1 MTAKRSDGRSRL
13 PTAPRVAIVSGLV
26 ALLSLALVT
35 PGAANAA
42 PGDPAGVA
50 RVATI
55 FPLTTPE
62 TRTALIS
69 AEALAG
75 YTAPTGA
82 LTRDLDAVID
92 TQVAIGIDPM
102 ILASIRVLGTAAP
115 ASALEWLDR
124 LSRAGN
130 ETFSLTYADSDVTVG
145 LQAGASSVIAPGSFD
160 FAIDP
165 TLFAAPPTETPTAT
179 PTPAPAEQPDGAA
192 PALPTTA
199 SLIGWD
205 FTVPSIVWPVAD
217 TVIGTD
223 LTTMATSGF
232 TTVIVNSG
240 NLARADASRAM
251 TTLGNLSGVTTDDG
265 LSSLFGDAIDATSM
279 AEWDAASGLLGTA
292 IDTAA
297 ATGDTEGATIVLA
310 VDRTSL
316 GSASRVRSTLAGID
330 LLPSSDVALLSTVL
344 ETAGAE
350 ATLTDRPQ
358 TPERVAA
365 AQKLLTT
372 EASDAS
378 FASVAQNPELIT
390 GERRLRML
398 ATMSNAWYSYPGGW
412 TSALKLFDSES
423 VALHESVRVV
433 KSSEITVIADRT
445 SLYVTVTNELDQPV
459 NVNINVTAP
468 TPLLEIEDPAVPV
481 TIEPQSQKR
490 GAIPVQSLSNGT
502 AVISISISSQSD
514 DVTIGSPV
522 TVGINVYAGWET
534 PFTVALGVF
543 VVGVFGFGI
552 ARLIV
557 RRRRARRELAAV
569 SAAEKDTE

>member
-1 MTAKRSDGRSRL
+1 M
-13 PTAPRVAIVSGLV
+13 PTAPRAALVGGLV
-26 ALLSLALVT
+26 ALLSLAMVT

-42 PGDPAGVA
+42 PGDPAGLA

-62 TRTALIS
+62 TRTALIG

-75 YTAPTGA
+75 YTSPTGA

-92 TQVAIGIDPM
+92 TPVAIGIDPM
-102 ILASIRVLGTAAP
+102 ILASIRILGTAAP

-124 LSRAGN
+124 LANATN

-165 TLFAAPPTETPTAT
+165 TRFAAPPAETPTAT
-179 PTPAPAEQPDGAA
+179 PAPEPTEETEGVA
-192 PALPTTA
+192 PALPTTD
-199 SLIGWD
+199 SLLGWD

-232 TTVIVNSG
+232 TTVVVNSG
-240 NLARADASRAM
+240 NLERADPSKAM
-251 TTLGNLSGVTTDDG
+251 TSLGNLSGVTTDDG
-265 LSSLFGDAIDATSM
+265 LSQLFGDAIDATSM
-279 AEWDAASGLLGTA
+279 AEWDAASGRLNAA
-292 IDTAA
+292 IDSSAA
-297 ATGDTEGATIVLA
+297 SGGAEGATIVLA

-316 GSASRVRSTLAGID
+316 GSASRLRSTLAGID
-330 LLPSSDVALLSTVL
+330 LLPSSDVAPFTTVL
-344 ETAGAE
+344 GTAGAE

-358 TPERVAA
+358 TPERVSA
-365 AQKLLTT
+365 AQTLLTT

-378 FASVAQNPELIT
+378 FASVAENPELIT

-398 ATMSNAWYSYPGGW
+398 ATMSTAWYSYPGGW

-433 KSSEITVIADRT
+433 KSSDITIIADRA
-445 SLYVTVTNELDQPV
+445 SLYVTVTNELSQPV
-459 NVNINVTAP
+459 TVNIHVTAP
-468 TPLLEIEDPAVPV
+468 TPLLEIEESSVPV
-481 TIEPQSQKR
+481 TIEPLSQKR

-502 AVISISISSQSD
+502 AVISISISSAS
-514 DVTIGSPV
+514 DVTIGSPI
-522 TVGINVYAGWET
+522 TVGVNVYAGWET
-534 PFTVALGVF
+534 PFTVALGAL
-543 VVGVFGFGI
+543 VVGIFGFGI

-557 RRRRARRELAAV
+557 RRRRARKELAAETTAA
-569 SAAEKDTE
+569 SAEPTEKVTE

>member
-1 MTAKRSDGRSRL
+1 M
-13 PTAPRVAIVSGLV
+13 PTAPRAALVGGLV
-26 ALLSLALVT
+26 ALLSLAMVT

-42 PGDPAGVA
+42 PGDPAGLA

-62 TRTALIS
+62 TRTALIG

-75 YTAPTGA
+75 YTSPTGA

-92 TQVAIGIDPM
+92 TPVAIGIDPM
-102 ILASIRVLGTAAP
+102 ILASIRILGTAAP

-124 LSRAGN
+124 LANATN

-165 TLFAAPPTETPTAT
+165 TRFAAPPAETPTAT
-179 PTPAPAEQPDGAA
+179 PAPEPTEETEGVA
-192 PALPTTA
+192 PALPTTD
-199 SLIGWD
+199 SLLGWD

-232 TTVIVNSG
+232 TTVVVNSG
-240 NLARADASRAM
+240 NLERADPSKAM
-251 TTLGNLSGVTTDDG
+251 TSLGNLSGVTTDDG
-265 LSSLFGDAIDATSM
+265 LSQLFGDAIDATSM
-279 AEWDAASGLLGTA
+279 AEWDAASGRLNAA
-292 IDTAA
+292 IDSSAA
-297 ATGDTEGATIVLA
+297 SGGAEGATIVLA

-316 GSASRVRSTLAGID
+316 GSASRLRSTLAGID
-330 LLPSSDVALLSTVL
+330 LLPSSDVAPFTTVL
-344 ETAGAE
+344 GTAGAE

-358 TPERVAA
+358 TPERVSA
-365 AQKLLTT
+365 AQTLLTT

-378 FASVAQNPELIT
+378 FASVAENPELIT

-398 ATMSNAWYSYPGGW
+398 ATMSTAWYSYPGGW

-433 KSSEITVIADRT
+433 KSSDITIIADRA
-445 SLYVTVTNELDQPV
+445 SLYVTVTNELNQPV
-459 NVNINVTAP
+459 TVNIHVTAP
-468 TPLLEIEDPAVPV
+468 TPLLEIEESSVPV
-481 TIEPQSQKR
+481 TIEPLSQKR

-502 AVISISISSQSD
+502 AVISISISSAS
-514 DVTIGSPV
+514 DVTIGSPI
-522 TVGINVYAGWET
+522 TVGVNVYAGWET
-534 PFTVALGVF
+534 PFTVALGAL
-543 VVGVFGFGI
+543 VVGIFGFGI

-557 RRRRARRELAAV
+557 RRRRARKELAAETTTA
-569 SAAEKDTE
+569 SAESTEKVTE

>member
-1 MTAKRSDGRSRL
+1 M
-13 PTAPRVAIVSGLV
+13 PTAPRAALVGGLV
-26 ALLSLALVT
+26 ALLSLAMVT

-42 PGDPAGVA
+42 PGDPAGLA

-62 TRTALIS
+62 TRTALIG

-75 YTAPTGA
+75 YTSPTGA

-92 TQVAIGIDPM
+92 TPVAIGIDPM
-102 ILASIRVLGTAAP
+102 ILASIRILGTAAP

-124 LSRAGN
+124 LANATN

-165 TLFAAPPTETPTAT
+165 TRFAAPPAETPTAT
-179 PTPAPAEQPDGAA
+179 PAPEPTEETEGVA
-192 PALPTTA
+192 PALPTTD
-199 SLIGWD
+199 SLLGWD

-232 TTVIVNSG
+232 TTVVVNSG
-240 NLARADASRAM
+240 NLERADPSKAM
-251 TTLGNLSGVTTDDG
+251 TSLGNLSGVTTDDG
-265 LSSLFGDAIDATSM
+265 LSQLFGDAIDATSM
-279 AEWDAASGLLGTA
+279 AEWDAASGRLNAA
-292 IDTAA
+292 IDSSAA
-297 ATGDTEGATIVLA
+297 SGGAEGATIVLA

-316 GSASRVRSTLAGID
+316 GSASRLRSTLAGID
-330 LLPSSDVALLSTVL
+330 LLPSSDVAPFTTVL
-344 ETAGAE
+344 GTAGAE

-358 TPERVAA
+358 TPERVSA
-365 AQKLLTT
+365 AQTLLTT

-378 FASVAQNPELIT
+378 FASVAENPELIT

-398 ATMSNAWYSYPGGW
+398 ATMSTAWYSYPGGW

-433 KSSEITVIADRT
+433 KSSDITIIADRA
-445 SLYVTVTNELDQPV
+445 SLYVTVTNELSQPV
-459 NVNINVTAP
+459 TVNIHVTAP
-468 TPLLEIEDPAVPV
+468 TPLLEIEESSVPV
-481 TIEPQSQKR
+481 TIEPLSQKR

-502 AVISISISSQSD
+502 AVISISISSAS
-514 DVTIGSPV
+514 DVTIGSPI
-522 TVGINVYAGWET
+522 TVGVNVYAGWET
-534 PFTVALGVF
+534 PFTVALGAL
-543 VVGVFGFGI
+543 VVGIFGFGI

-557 RRRRARRELAAV
+557 RRRRARKELAAETTAA
-569 SAAEKDTE
+569 SAESTEKVTE

>member
-1 MTAKRSDGRSRL
+1 V
-13 PTAPRVAIVSGLV
+13 PTAPRAALVGGLV
-26 ALLSLALVT
+26 ALLSLAMVT

-42 PGDPAGVA
+42 PGDPAGLA

-62 TRTALIS
+62 TRTALIG

-75 YTAPTGA
+75 YTSPTGA

-92 TQVAIGIDPM
+92 TPVAIGIDPM
-102 ILASIRVLGTAAP
+102 ILASIRILGTAAP

-124 LSRAGN
+124 LANATN

-165 TLFAAPPTETPTAT
+165 TRFAAPPAETPTAT
-179 PTPAPAEQPDGAA
+179 PAPEPTEETEGVA
-192 PALPTTA
+192 PALPTTD
-199 SLIGWD
+199 SLLGWD

-232 TTVIVNSG
+232 TTVVVNSG
-240 NLARADASRAM
+240 NLERADPSKAM
-251 TTLGNLSGVTTDDG
+251 TSLGNLSGVTTDDG
-265 LSSLFGDAIDATSM
+265 LSQLFGDAIDATSM
-279 AEWDAASGLLGTA
+279 AEWDAASGRLNAA
-292 IDTAA
+292 IDSSAA
-297 ATGDTEGATIVLA
+297 SGGAEGATIVLA

-316 GSASRVRSTLAGID
+316 GSASRLRSTLAGID
-330 LLPSSDVALLSTVL
+330 LLPSSDVAPFTTVL
-344 ETAGAE
+344 GTAGAE

-358 TPERVAA
+358 TPERVSA
-365 AQKLLTT
+365 AQTLLTT

-378 FASVAQNPELIT
+378 FASVAENPELIT

-398 ATMSNAWYSYPGGW
+398 ATMSTAWYSYPGGW

-433 KSSEITVIADRT
+433 KSSDITIIADRA
-445 SLYVTVTNELDQPV
+445 SLYVTVTNELNQPV
-459 NVNINVTAP
+459 TVNIHVTAP
-468 TPLLEIEDPAVPV
+468 TPLLEIEESSVPV
-481 TIEPQSQKR
+481 TIEPLSQKR

-502 AVISISISSQSD
+502 AVISISISSAS
-514 DVTIGSPV
+514 DVTIGSPI
-522 TVGINVYAGWET
+522 TVGVNVYAGWET
-534 PFTVALGVF
+534 PFTVALGAL
-543 VVGVFGFGI
+543 VVGIFGFGI

-557 RRRRARRELAAV
+557 RRRRARKELAAETTAA
-569 SAAEKDTE
+569 SAEPTEKVTE

>member
-1 MTAKRSDGRSRL
+1 V
-13 PTAPRVAIVSGLV
+13 PTAPRAALVGGLV
-26 ALLSLALVT
+26 ALLSLAMVT

-42 PGDPAGVA
+42 PGDPAGLA

-62 TRTALIS
+62 TRTALIG

-75 YTAPTGA
+75 YTSPTGA

-92 TQVAIGIDPM
+92 TPVAIGIDPM
-102 ILASIRVLGTAAP
+102 ILASIRILGTAAP

-124 LSRAGN
+124 LANATN

-165 TLFAAPPTETPTAT
+165 TRFAAPPAETPTAT
-179 PTPAPAEQPDGAA
+179 PAPEPTEETEGVA
-192 PALPTTA
+192 PALPTTD
-199 SLIGWD
+199 SLLGWD

-232 TTVIVNSG
+232 TTVVVNSG
-240 NLARADASRAM
+240 NLERADPSKAM
-251 TTLGNLSGVTTDDG
+251 TSLGNLSGVTTDDG
-265 LSSLFGDAIDATSM
+265 LSQLFGDAIDATSM
-279 AEWDAASGLLGTA
+279 AEWDAASGRLNAA
-292 IDTAA
+292 IDSSAA
-297 ATGDTEGATIVLA
+297 SGGAEGATIVLA

-316 GSASRVRSTLAGID
+316 GSASRLRSTLAGID
-330 LLPSSDVALLSTVL
+330 LLPSSDVAPFTTVL
-344 ETAGAE
+344 GTAGAE

-358 TPERVAA
+358 TPERVSA
-365 AQKLLTT
+365 AQTLLTT

-378 FASVAQNPELIT
+378 FASVAENPELIT

-398 ATMSNAWYSYPGGW
+398 ATMSTAWYSYPGGW

-433 KSSEITVIADRT
+433 KSSDITIIADRA
-445 SLYVTVTNELDQPV
+445 SLYVTVTNELNQPV
-459 NVNINVTAP
+459 TVNIHVTAP
-468 TPLLEIEDPAVPV
+468 TPLLEIEESSVPV
-481 TIEPQSQKR
+481 TIEPLSQKR

-502 AVISISISSQSD
+502 AVISISISSAS
-514 DVTIGSPV
+514 DVTIGSPI
-522 TVGINVYAGWET
+522 TVGVNVYAGWET
-534 PFTVALGVF
+534 PFTVALGAL
-543 VVGVFGFGI
+543 VVGIFGFGI

-557 RRRRARRELAAV
+557 RRRRARKELAAETTAA
-569 SAAEKDTE
+569 SAESTEKVTE

>member
-1 MTAKRSDGRSRL
+1 M
-13 PTAPRVAIVSGLV
+13 PTAPRAALVGGLV
-26 ALLSLALVT
+26 ALLSLAMVT

-42 PGDPAGVA
+42 PGDPAGLA

-62 TRTALIS
+62 TRTALIG

-75 YTAPTGA
+75 YTSPTGA

-92 TQVAIGIDPM
+92 TPVAIGIDPM
-102 ILASIRVLGTAAP
+102 ILASIRILGTAAP

-124 LSRAGN
+124 LANATN

-165 TLFAAPPTETPTAT
+165 TRFAAPPAETPTAT
-179 PTPAPAEQPDGAA
+179 PAPEPTEETEGVA
-192 PALPTTA
+192 PALPTTD
-199 SLIGWD
+199 SLLGWD

-232 TTVIVNSG
+232 TTVVVNSG
-240 NLARADASRAM
+240 NLERADPSKAM
-251 TTLGNLSGVTTDDG
+251 TSLGNLSGVTTDDG
-265 LSSLFGDAIDATSM
+265 LSQLFGDAIDATSM
-279 AEWDAASGLLGTA
+279 AEWDAASGRLNAA
-292 IDTAA
+292 IDSSAA
-297 ATGDTEGATIVLA
+297 SGGAEGATIVLA

-316 GSASRVRSTLAGID
+316 GSASRLRSTLAGID
-330 LLPSSDVALLSTVL
+330 LLPSSDVAPFTTVL
-344 ETAGAE
+344 GTAGAE

-358 TPERVAA
+358 TPERVSA
-365 AQKLLTT
+365 AQTLLTT

-378 FASVAQNPELIT
+378 FASVAENPELIT

-398 ATMSNAWYSYPGGW
+398 ATMSTAWYSYPGGW

-433 KSSEITVIADRT
+433 KSSDITIIADRA
-445 SLYVTVTNELDQPV
+445 SLYVTVTNELNQPV
-459 NVNINVTAP
+459 TVNIHVTAP
-468 TPLLEIEDPAVPV
+468 TPLLEIEESSVPV
-481 TIEPQSQKR
+481 TIEPLSQKR

-502 AVISISISSQSD
+502 AVISISISSAS
-514 DVTIGSPV
+514 DVTIGSPI
-522 TVGINVYAGWET
+522 TVGVNVYAGWET
-534 PFTVALGVF
+534 PFTVALGAL
-543 VVGVFGFGI
+543 VVGIFGFGI

-557 RRRRARRELAAV
+557 RRRRARKELAAETTAA
-569 SAAEKDTE
+569 SAESTEKVAE

>member
-1 MTAKRSDGRSRL
+1 V
-13 PTAPRVAIVSGLV
+13 PTAPRAALVGGLV
-26 ALLSLALVT
+26 ALLSLAMVT

-42 PGDPAGVA
+42 PGDPAGLA

-62 TRTALIS
+62 TRTALIG

-75 YTAPTGA
+75 YTSPTGA

-92 TQVAIGIDPM
+92 TPVAIGIDPM
-102 ILASIRVLGTAAP
+102 ILASIRILGTAAP

-124 LSRAGN
+124 LANATN

-165 TLFAAPPTETPTAT
+165 TRFAAPPAETPTAT
-179 PTPAPAEQPDGAA
+179 PAPEPTEETEGVA
-192 PALPTTA
+192 PALPTTD
-199 SLIGWD
+199 SLLGWD

-232 TTVIVNSG
+232 TTVVVNSG
-240 NLARADASRAM
+240 NLERADPSKAM
-251 TTLGNLSGVTTDDG
+251 TSLGNLSGVTTDDG
-265 LSSLFGDAIDATSM
+265 LSQLFGDAIDATSM
-279 AEWDAASGLLGTA
+279 AEWDAASGRLNAA
-292 IDTAA
+292 IDSSAA
-297 ATGDTEGATIVLA
+297 SGGAEGATIVLA

-316 GSASRVRSTLAGID
+316 GSASRLRSTLAGID
-330 LLPSSDVALLSTVL
+330 LLPSSDVAPFTTVL
-344 ETAGAE
+344 GTAGAE

-358 TPERVAA
+358 TPERVSA
-365 AQKLLTT
+365 AQTLLTT

-378 FASVAQNPELIT
+378 FASVAENPELIT

-398 ATMSNAWYSYPGGW
+398 ATMSTAWYSYPGGW

-433 KSSEITVIADRT
+433 KSSDITIIADRA
-445 SLYVTVTNELDQPV
+445 SLYVTVTNELNQPV
-459 NVNINVTAP
+459 TVNIHVTAP
-468 TPLLEIEDPAVPV
+468 TPLLEIEESSVPV
-481 TIEPQSQKR
+481 TIEPLSQKR

-502 AVISISISSQSD
+502 AVISISISSAS
-514 DVTIGSPV
+514 DVTIGSPI
-522 TVGINVYAGWET
+522 TVGVNVYAGWET
-534 PFTVALGVF
+534 PFTVALGAL
-543 VVGVFGFGI
+543 VVGIFGFGI

-557 RRRRARRELAAV
+557 RRRRARKELAAETTAA
-569 SAAEKDTE
+569 SAESTEKVAE

>member
-1 MTAKRSDGRSRL
+1 M
-13 PTAPRVAIVSGLV
+13 PTAPRAALVGGLV
-26 ALLSLALVT
+26 ALLSLAMVT

-42 PGDPAGVA
+42 PGDPAGLA

-62 TRTALIS
+62 TRTALIG

-75 YTAPTGA
+75 YTSPTGA

-92 TQVAIGIDPM
+92 TPVAIGIDPM
-102 ILASIRVLGTAAP
+102 ILASIRILGTAAP

-124 LSRAGN
+124 LANATN

-165 TLFAAPPTETPTAT
+165 TRFAAPPAETPTAT
-179 PTPAPAEQPDGAA
+179 PAPEPTEETEGVA
-192 PALPTTA
+192 PALPTTD
-199 SLIGWD
+199 SLLGWD

-232 TTVIVNSG
+232 TTVVVNSG
-240 NLARADASRAM
+240 NLERADPSKAM
-251 TTLGNLSGVTTDDG
+251 TSLGNLSGVTTDDG
-265 LSSLFGDAIDATSM
+265 LSQLFGDAIDATSM
-279 AEWDAASGLLGTA
+279 AEWDAASGRLNAA
-292 IDTAA
+292 IDSSAA
-297 ATGDTEGATIVLA
+297 SGGAEGATIVLA

-316 GSASRVRSTLAGID
+316 GSASRLRSTLAGID
-330 LLPSSDVALLSTVL
+330 LLPSSDVAPFTTVL
-344 ETAGAE
+344 GTAGAE

-358 TPERVAA
+358 TPERVSA
-365 AQKLLTT
+365 AQTLLTT

-378 FASVAQNPELIT
+378 FASVAENPELIT

-398 ATMSNAWYSYPGGW
+398 ATMSTAWYSYPGGW

-433 KSSEITVIADRT
+433 KSSDITIIADRA
-445 SLYVTVTNELDQPV
+445 SLYVTVTNELNQPV
-459 NVNINVTAP
+459 TVNIHVTAP
-468 TPLLEIEDPAVPV
+468 TPLLEIEESSVPV
-481 TIEPQSQKR
+481 TIEPLSQKR

-502 AVISISISSQSD
+502 AVISISISSAS
-514 DVTIGSPV
+514 DVTIGSPI
-522 TVGINVYAGWET
+522 TVGVNVYAGWET
-534 PFTVALGVF
+534 PFTVALGAL
-543 VVGVFGFGI
+543 VVGIFGFGI

-557 RRRRARRELAAV
+557 RRRRARKELAAETTAA
-569 SAAEKDTE
+569 SAESTEKVTE

>member
-1 MTAKRSDGRSRL
+1 V
-13 PTAPRVAIVSGLV
+13 PTAPRAALVGGLV
-26 ALLSLALVT
+26 ALLSLAMVT

-42 PGDPAGVA
+42 PGDPAGLA

-62 TRTALIS
+62 TRTALIG

-75 YTAPTGA
+75 YTSPTGA

-92 TQVAIGIDPM
+92 TPVAIGIDPM
-102 ILASIRVLGTAAP
+102 ILASIRILGTAAP

-124 LSRAGN
+124 LANATN

-165 TLFAAPPTETPTAT
+165 TRFAAPPAETPTAT
-179 PTPAPAEQPDGAA
+179 PAPEPTEETEGVA
-192 PALPTTA
+192 PALPTTD
-199 SLIGWD
+199 SLLGWD
-205 FTVPSIVWPVAD
+205 FAVPSIVWPVAD

-232 TTVIVNSG
+232 TTVVLNSG
-240 NLARADASRAM
+240 NLERADPSKAM
-251 TTLGNLSGVTTDDG
+251 TSLGNLSGVTTDDG
-265 LSSLFGDAIDATSM
+265 LSQLFGDAIDATSM
-279 AEWDAASGLLGTA
+279 AEWDAASGRLNAA
-292 IDTAA
+292 IDSSAA
-297 ATGDTEGATIVLA
+297 SGGAEGATIVLA

-316 GSASRVRSTLAGID
+316 GSASRLRSTLAGID
-330 LLPSSDVALLSTVL
+330 LLPSSDVAPFTTVL
-344 ETAGAE
+344 GTAGAE

-358 TPERVAA
+358 TPERVSA
-365 AQKLLTT
+365 AQTLLTT

-378 FASVAQNPELIT
+378 FASVAENPELIT

-398 ATMSNAWYSYPGGW
+398 ATMSTAWYSYPGGW

-433 KSSEITVIADRT
+433 KSSDITIIADRA
-445 SLYVTVTNELDQPV
+445 SLYVTVTNELNQPV
-459 NVNINVTAP
+459 TVNIHVTAP
-468 TPLLEIEDPAVPV
+468 TPLLEIEESSVPV
-481 TIEPQSQKR
+481 TIEPLSQKR

-502 AVISISISSQSD
+502 AVISISISSAS
-514 DVTIGSPV
+514 DVTIGSPI
-522 TVGINVYAGWET
+522 TVGVNVYAGWET
-534 PFTVALGVF
+534 PFTVALGAL
-543 VVGVFGFGI
+543 VVGIFGFGI

-557 RRRRARRELAAV
+557 RRRRARKELAAETTAA
-569 SAAEKDTE
+569 SAESTEKVTE

>member
-1 MTAKRSDGRSRL
+1 M
-13 PTAPRVAIVSGLV
+13 PTAPRAALVGGLV
-26 ALLSLALVT
+26 ALLSLAMVT

-42 PGDPAGVA
+42 PGDPAGLA

-62 TRTALIS
+62 TRTALIG

-75 YTAPTGA
+75 YTSPTGA

-92 TQVAIGIDPM
+92 TPVAIGIDPM
-102 ILASIRVLGTAAP
+102 ILASIRILGTAAP

-124 LSRAGN
+124 LANATN

-165 TLFAAPPTETPTAT
+165 TRFAAPPAETPTAT
-179 PTPAPAEQPDGAA
+179 PAPEPTEETEGVA
-192 PALPTTA
+192 PALPTTD
-199 SLIGWD
+199 SLLGWD

-232 TTVIVNSG
+232 TTVVVNSG
-240 NLARADASRAM
+240 NLERADPSKAM
-251 TTLGNLSGVTTDDG
+251 TSLGNLSGVTTDDG
-265 LSSLFGDAIDATSM
+265 LSQLFGDAIDATSM
-279 AEWDAASGLLGTA
+279 AEWDAASGRLNAA
-292 IDTAA
+292 IDSSAA
-297 ATGDTEGATIVLA
+297 SGGAEGATIVLA

-316 GSASRVRSTLAGID
+316 GSASRLRSTLAGID
-330 LLPSSDVALLSTVL
+330 LLPSSDVAPFTTVL
-344 ETAGAE
+344 GTAGAE

-358 TPERVAA
+358 TPERVSA
-365 AQKLLTT
+365 AQTLLTT

-378 FASVAQNPELIT
+378 FASVAENPELIT

-398 ATMSNAWYSYPGGW
+398 ATMSTAWYSYPGGW

-433 KSSEITVIADRT
+433 KSSDITIIADRA
-445 SLYVTVTNELDQPV
+445 SLYVTVTNELNQPV
-459 NVNINVTAP
+459 TVNIHVTAP
-468 TPLLEIEDPAVPV
+468 TPLLEIEESSVPV
-481 TIEPQSQKR
+481 TIEPLSQKR

-502 AVISISISSQSD
+502 AVVSISISSAS
-514 DVTIGSPV
+514 DVTIGSPI
-522 TVGINVYAGWET
+522 TVGVNVYAGWET
-534 PFTVALGVF
+534 PFTVALGAL
-543 VVGVFGFGI
+543 VVGIFGFGI

-557 RRRRARRELAAV
+557 RRRRARKELAAETTTA
-569 SAAEKDTE
+569 SAESTEKVTK

>member
-1 MTAKRSDGRSRL
+1 V
-13 PTAPRVAIVSGLV
+13 PTAPRAALVGGLV
-26 ALLSLALVT
+26 ALLSLAMVT

-42 PGDPAGVA
+42 PGDPAGLA

-62 TRTALIS
+62 TRTALIG

-75 YTAPTGA
+75 YTSPTGA

-92 TQVAIGIDPM
+92 TPVAIGIDPM
-102 ILASIRVLGTAAP
+102 ILASIRILGTAAP

-124 LSRAGN
+124 LANATN

-165 TLFAAPPTETPTAT
+165 TRFAAPPAETPTAT
-179 PTPAPAEQPDGAA
+179 PAPEPTEETEGVA
-192 PALPTTA
+192 PALPTTD
-199 SLIGWD
+199 SLLGWD

-232 TTVIVNSG
+232 TTVVVNSG
-240 NLARADASRAM
+240 NLERADPSKAM
-251 TTLGNLSGVTTDDG
+251 TSLGNLSGVTTDDG
-265 LSSLFGDAIDATSM
+265 LSQLFGDAIDATSM
-279 AEWDAASGLLGTA
+279 AEWDAASGRLNAA
-292 IDTAA
+292 IDSSAA
-297 ATGDTEGATIVLA
+297 SGGAEGATIVLA

-316 GSASRVRSTLAGID
+316 GSASRLRSTLAGID
-330 LLPSSDVALLSTVL
+330 LLPSSDVAPFTTVL
-344 ETAGAE
+344 GTAGAE

-358 TPERVAA
+358 TPERVSA
-365 AQKLLTT
+365 AQTLLTT

-378 FASVAQNPELIT
+378 FASVAENPELIT

-398 ATMSNAWYSYPGGW
+398 ATMSTAWYSYPGGW

-433 KSSEITVIADRT
+433 KSSDITIIADRA
-445 SLYVTVTNELDQPV
+445 SLYVTVTNELNQPV
-459 NVNINVTAP
+459 TVNIHVTAP
-468 TPLLEIEDPAVPV
+468 TPLLEIEESSVPV
-481 TIEPQSQKR
+481 TIEPLSQKR

-502 AVISISISSQSD
+502 AVISISISSAS
-514 DVTIGSPV
+514 DVTIGSPI
-522 TVGINVYAGWET
+522 TVGVNVYAGWET
-534 PFTVALGVF
+534 PFTVALGAL
-543 VVGVFGFGI
+543 VVGIFGFGI

-557 RRRRARRELAAV
+557 RRRRARKELAAETTTA
-569 SAAEKDTE
+569 SAESTEKVTK

>member
-1 MTAKRSDGRSRL
+1 V
-13 PTAPRVAIVSGLV
+13 PTAPRAALVGGLV
-26 ALLSLALVT
+26 ALLSLAMVT

-42 PGDPAGVA
+42 PGDPAGLA

-62 TRTALIS
+62 TRTALIG

-75 YTAPTGA
+75 YTSPTGA

-92 TQVAIGIDPM
+92 TPVAIGIDPM
-102 ILASIRVLGTAAP
+102 ILASIRILGTAAP

-124 LSRAGN
+124 LANATN

-165 TLFAAPPTETPTAT
+165 TRFAAPPAETPTAT
-179 PTPAPAEQPDGAA
+179 PAPEPTEETEGAA
-192 PALPTTA
+192 PALPTTD
-199 SLIGWD
+199 SLLGWD

-232 TTVIVNSG
+232 TTVVVNSG
-240 NLARADASRAM
+240 NLERADPSKAM
-251 TTLGNLSGVTTDDG
+251 TSLGNLSGVTTDDG
-265 LSSLFGDAIDATSM
+265 LSQLFGDAIDATSM
-279 AEWDAASGLLGTA
+279 AEWDAASGRLNAA
-292 IDTAA
+292 IDSSAA
-297 ATGDTEGATIVLA
+297 SGGAEGATIVLA

-316 GSASRVRSTLAGID
+316 GSASRLRSTLAGID
-330 LLPSSDVALLSTVL
+330 LLPSSDVAPFTTVL
-344 ETAGAE
+344 GTAGAE

-358 TPERVAA
+358 TPERVSA
-365 AQKLLTT
+365 AQTLLTT

-378 FASVAQNPELIT
+378 FASVAENPELIT

-398 ATMSNAWYSYPGGW
+398 ATMSTAWYSYPGGW

-433 KSSEITVIADRT
+433 KSSDITIIADRA
-445 SLYVTVTNELDQPV
+445 SLYVTVTNELNQPV
-459 NVNINVTAP
+459 TVNIHVTAP
-468 TPLLEIEDPAVPV
+468 TPLLEIEESSVPV
-481 TIEPQSQKR
+481 TIEPLSQKR

-502 AVISISISSQSD
+502 AVISISISSAS
-514 DVTIGSPV
+514 DVTIGSPI
-522 TVGINVYAGWET
+522 TVGVNVYAGWET
-534 PFTVALGVF
+534 PFTVALGAL
-543 VVGVFGFGI
+543 VVGIFGFGI

-557 RRRRARRELAAV
+557 RRRRARKELAAETTAA
-569 SAAEKDTE
+569 SAEPTEKVTE

>member
-1 MTAKRSDGRSRL
+1 V
-13 PTAPRVAIVSGLV
+13 PTAPRAALVGGLV
-26 ALLSLALVT
+26 ALLSLAMVT

-42 PGDPAGVA
+42 PGDPAGLA

-62 TRTALIS
+62 TRTALIG

-75 YTAPTGA
+75 YTSPTGA

-92 TQVAIGIDPM
+92 TPVAIGIDPM
-102 ILASIRVLGTAAP
+102 ILASIRILGTAAP

-124 LSRAGN
+124 LANATN

-165 TLFAAPPTETPTAT
+165 TRFAAPPAETPTAT
-179 PTPAPAEQPDGAA
+179 PAPEPTEETEGVA
-192 PALPTTA
+192 PALPTTD
-199 SLIGWD
+199 SLLGWD

-232 TTVIVNSG
+232 TTVVVNSG
-240 NLARADASRAM
+240 NLERADPSKAM
-251 TTLGNLSGVTTDDG
+251 TSLGNLSGVTTDDG
-265 LSSLFGDAIDATSM
+265 LSQLFGDAIDATSM
-279 AEWDAASGLLGTA
+279 AEWDAASGRLNAA
-292 IDTAA
+292 IDSSAA
-297 ATGDTEGATIVLA
+297 SGGAEGATIVLA

-316 GSASRVRSTLAGID
+316 GSASRLRSTLAGID
-330 LLPSSDVALLSTVL
+330 LLPSSDVAPFTTVL
-344 ETAGAE
+344 GTAGAE

-358 TPERVAA
+358 TPERVSA
-365 AQKLLTT
+365 AQTLLTT

-378 FASVAQNPELIT
+378 FASVAENPELIT

-398 ATMSNAWYSYPGGW
+398 ATMSTAWYSYPGGW

-433 KSSEITVIADRT
+433 KSSDITIIADRA
-445 SLYVTVTNELDQPV
+445 SLYVTVTNELSQPV
-459 NVNINVTAP
+459 TVNIHVTAP
-468 TPLLEIEDPAVPV
+468 TPLLEIEESSVPV
-481 TIEPQSQKR
+481 TIEPLSQKR

-502 AVISISISSQSD
+502 AVISISISSAS
-514 DVTIGSPV
+514 DVTIGSPI
-522 TVGINVYAGWET
+522 TVGVNVYAGWET
-534 PFTVALGVF
+534 PFTVALGAL
-543 VVGVFGFGI
+543 VVGIFGFGI

-557 RRRRARRELAAV
+557 RRRRARKELAAETTAA
-569 SAAEKDTE
+569 SAEPTEKVTE

>member
-1 MTAKRSDGRSRL
+1 M
-13 PTAPRVAIVSGLV
+13 PTAPRAALVGGLV
-26 ALLSLALVT
+26 ALLSLAMVT

-42 PGDPAGVA
+42 PGDPAGLA

-62 TRTALIS
+62 TRTALIG

-75 YTAPTGA
+75 YTSPTGA

-92 TQVAIGIDPM
+92 TPVAIGIDPM
-102 ILASIRVLGTAAP
+102 ILASIRILGTAAP

-124 LSRAGN
+124 LANATN

-165 TLFAAPPTETPTAT
+165 TRFAAPPAETPTAT
-179 PTPAPAEQPDGAA
+179 PAPEPTEETEGAA
-192 PALPTTA
+192 PALPTTD
-199 SLIGWD
+199 SLLGWD

-232 TTVIVNSG
+232 TTVVVNSG
-240 NLARADASRAM
+240 NLERADPSKAM
-251 TTLGNLSGVTTDDG
+251 TSLGNLSGVTTDDG
-265 LSSLFGDAIDATSM
+265 LSQLFGDAIDATSM
-279 AEWDAASGLLGTA
+279 AEWDAASGRLNAA
-292 IDTAA
+292 IDSSAA
-297 ATGDTEGATIVLA
+297 SGGAEGATIVLA

-316 GSASRVRSTLAGID
+316 GSASRLRSTLAGID
-330 LLPSSDVALLSTVL
+330 LLPSSDVAPFTTVL
-344 ETAGAE
+344 GTAGAE

-358 TPERVAA
+358 TPERVSA
-365 AQKLLTT
+365 AQTLLTT

-378 FASVAQNPELIT
+378 FASVAENPELIT

-398 ATMSNAWYSYPGGW
+398 ATMSTAWYSYPGGW

-433 KSSEITVIADRT
+433 KSSDITIIADRA
-445 SLYVTVTNELDQPV
+445 SLYVTVTNELNQPV
-459 NVNINVTAP
+459 TVNIHVTAP
-468 TPLLEIEDPAVPV
+468 TPLLEIEESSVPV
-481 TIEPQSQKR
+481 TIEPLSQKR

-502 AVISISISSQSD
+502 AVISISISSAS
-514 DVTIGSPV
+514 DVTIGSPI
-522 TVGINVYAGWET
+522 TVGVNVYAGWET
-534 PFTVALGVF
+534 PFTVALGAL
-543 VVGVFGFGI
+543 VVGIFGFGI

-557 RRRRARRELAAV
+557 RRRRARKELAAETTAA
-569 SAAEKDTE
+569 SAEPTEKVTE

>member
-1 MTAKRSDGRSRL
+1 M
-13 PTAPRVAIVSGLV
+13 PTAPRAALVGGLV
-26 ALLSLALVT
+26 ALLSLAMVT

-42 PGDPAGVA
+42 PGDPAGLA

-62 TRTALIS
+62 TRTALIG

-75 YTAPTGA
+75 YTSPTGA

-92 TQVAIGIDPM
+92 TPVAIGIDPM
-102 ILASIRVLGTAAP
+102 ILASIRILGTAAP

-124 LSRAGN
+124 LANATN

-165 TLFAAPPTETPTAT
+165 TRFAAPPAETPTAT
-179 PTPAPAEQPDGAA
+179 PAPEPTEETEGVA
-192 PALPTTA
+192 PALPTTD
-199 SLIGWD
+199 SLLGWD

-232 TTVIVNSG
+232 TTVVVNSG
-240 NLARADASRAM
+240 NLERADPSKAM
-251 TTLGNLSGVTTDDG
+251 TSLGNLSGVTTDDG
-265 LSSLFGDAIDATSM
+265 LSQLFGDAIDATSM
-279 AEWDAASGLLGTA
+279 AEWDAASGRLNAA
-292 IDTAA
+292 IDSSAA
-297 ATGDTEGATIVLA
+297 SGGAEGATIVLA

-316 GSASRVRSTLAGID
+316 GSASRLRSTLAGID
-330 LLPSSDVALLSTVL
+330 LLPSSDVAPFTTVL
-344 ETAGAE
+344 GTAGAE

-358 TPERVAA
+358 TPERVSA
-365 AQKLLTT
+365 AQTLLTT

-378 FASVAQNPELIT
+378 FASVAENPELIT

-398 ATMSNAWYSYPGGW
+398 ATMSTAWYSYPGGW

-433 KSSEITVIADRT
+433 KSSDITIIADRA
-445 SLYVTVTNELDQPV
+445 SLYVTVTNELNQPV
-459 NVNINVTAP
+459 TVNIHVTAP
-468 TPLLEIEDPAVPV
+468 TPLLEIEESSVPV
-481 TIEPQSQKR
+481 TIEPLSQKR

-502 AVISISISSQSD
+502 AVISISISSAS
-514 DVTIGSPV
+514 DVTIGSPI
-522 TVGINVYAGWET
+522 TVGVNVYAGWET
-534 PFTVALGVF
+534 PFTVALGAL
-543 VVGVFGFGI
+543 VVGIFGFGI

-557 RRRRARRELAAV
+557 RRRRARKELAAETTAA
-569 SAAEKDTE
+569 SAEPTEKVTE

>member
-1 MTAKRSDGRSRL
+1 M
-13 PTAPRVAIVSGLV
+13 PTAPRAALVGGLV
-26 ALLSLALVT
+26 ALLSLAMVT

-42 PGDPAGVA
+42 PGDPAGLA

-62 TRTALIS
+62 TRTALIG

-75 YTAPTGA
+75 YTSPTGA

-92 TQVAIGIDPM
+92 TPVAIGIDPM
-102 ILASIRVLGTAAP
+102 ILASIRILGTAAP

-124 LSRAGN
+124 LANATN

-165 TLFAAPPTETPTAT
+165 TRFAAPPAETPTAT
-179 PTPAPAEQPDGAA
+179 PAPEPTEETEGLAPAP
-192 PALPTTA
+192 PTTD
-199 SLIGWD
+199 SLLGWD

-232 TTVIVNSG
+232 TTVVVNSG
-240 NLARADASRAM
+240 NLERADPSKAM
-251 TTLGNLSGVTTDDG
+251 TSLGNLSGVTTDDG
-265 LSSLFGDAIDATSM
+265 LSQLFGDAIDATSM
-279 AEWDAASGLLGTA
+279 AEWDAASGRLNAA
-292 IDTAA
+292 IDSSAA
-297 ATGDTEGATIVLA
+297 SGGAEGATIVLA

-316 GSASRVRSTLAGID
+316 GSASRLRSTLAGID
-330 LLPSSDVALLSTVL
+330 LLPSSDVAPFTTVL
-344 ETAGAE
+344 GTAGAE

-358 TPERVAA
+358 TPERVSA
-365 AQKLLTT
+365 AQTLLTT

-378 FASVAQNPELIT
+378 FASVAENPELIT

-398 ATMSNAWYSYPGGW
+398 ATMSTAWYSYPGGW

-433 KSSEITVIADRT
+433 KSSDITIIADRA
-445 SLYVTVTNELDQPV
+445 SLYVTVTNELNQPV
-459 NVNINVTAP
+459 TVNIHVTAP
-468 TPLLEIEDPAVPV
+468 TPLLEIEESSVPV
-481 TIEPQSQKR
+481 TIEPLSQKR

-502 AVISISISSQSD
+502 AVISISISSAS
-514 DVTIGSPV
+514 DVTIGSPI
-522 TVGINVYAGWET
+522 TVGVNVYAGWET
-534 PFTVALGVF
+534 PFTVALGAL
-543 VVGVFGFGI
+543 VVGIFGFGI

-557 RRRRARRELAAV
+557 RRRRARKELAAETTAA
-569 SAAEKDTE
+569 SAESTEKVTE

>member
-1 MTAKRSDGRSRL
+1 M
-13 PTAPRVAIVSGLV
+13 PTAPRAALVGGLV
-26 ALLSLALVT
+26 ALLSLAMVT

-42 PGDPAGVA
+42 PGDPAGLA

-62 TRTALIS
+62 TRTALIG

-75 YTAPTGA
+75 YTSPTGA

-92 TQVAIGIDPM
+92 TPVAIGIDPM
-102 ILASIRVLGTAAP
+102 ILASIRILGTAAP

-124 LSRAGN
+124 LANATN

-165 TLFAAPPTETPTAT
+165 TRFAAPPAETPTAT
-179 PTPAPAEQPDGAA
+179 PAPEPTEETEGVA
-192 PALPTTA
+192 PALPTTD
-199 SLIGWD
+199 SLLGWD

-232 TTVIVNSG
+232 TTVVVNSG
-240 NLARADASRAM
+240 NLERADPSKAM
-251 TTLGNLSGVTTDDG
+251 TSLGNLSGVTTDDG
-265 LSSLFGDAIDATSM
+265 LSQLFGDAIDATSM
-279 AEWDAASGLLGTA
+279 AEWDAASGRLNAA
-292 IDTAA
+292 IDSSAA
-297 ATGDTEGATIVLA
+297 SGGAEGATIVLA

-316 GSASRVRSTLAGID
+316 GSASRLRSTLAGID
-330 LLPSSDVALLSTVL
+330 LLPSSDVAPFTTVL
-344 ETAGAE
+344 GTAGAE

-358 TPERVAA
+358 TPERVSA
-365 AQKLLTT
+365 AQTLLTT

-378 FASVAQNPELIT
+378 FASVAENPELIT

-398 ATMSNAWYSYPGGW
+398 ATMSTAWYSYPGGW

-433 KSSEITVIADRT
+433 KSSDITIIADRA
-445 SLYVTVTNELDQPV
+445 SLYVTVTNELNQPV
-459 NVNINVTAP
+459 TVNIHVTAP
-468 TPLLEIEDPAVPV
+468 TPLLEIEESSVPV
-481 TIEPQSQKR
+481 TIEPLSQKR

-502 AVISISISSQSD
+502 AVISISISSAS
-514 DVTIGSPV
+514 DVTIGSPI
-522 TVGINVYAGWET
+522 TVGVNVYAGWET
-534 PFTVALGVF
+534 PFTVALGAL
-543 VVGVFGFGI
+543 VVGIFGFGI

-557 RRRRARRELAAV
+557 RRRRARKELAAETTTA
-569 SAAEKDTE
+569 SAESTEKVTK